1 VNPVPVAFGDCLF
14 DPTARRLSR
23 RGKPVEL
30 SPKAYALL
38 AFLVERRPAALS
50 QAELRDRLWPDSAVA
65 YTSLPRIVTELRK
78 AIGDDR
84 NLLRTVRGFG
94 YAFAGEPAEPTPELG
109 CALSWSGHD
118 VPLLPGD
125 NLIGRGL
132 DCRLRISSSLVS
144 RHHARIRLQGDGA
157 TIEDLGSKNGTA
169 VNARYLD
176 SPRALADGDK
186 ITIGSAIVIFRAA
199 SAQSSTNTA
208 REP

>member
-1 VNPVPVAFGDCLF
+1 MPVAFGDCLF
-14 DPTARRLSR
+14 DPTARLLSR

-38 AFLVERRPAALS
+38 AVLVERRPAALS

-65 YTSLPRIVTELRK
+65 YTSLPRIVTEVRK
-78 AIGDDR
+78 AIRDDR
-84 NLLRTVRGFG
+84 KAPRFLRTVRGFG
-94 YAFAGEPAEPTPELG
+94 YAFVGEPSEPTAALG

-118 VPLLPGD
+118 IPLPAGD

-132 DCRLRISSSLVS
+132 DCRLRIGSSLVS
-144 RHHARIRLQGDGA
+144 RHHARIRLDGDRA

-169 VNARYLD
+169 VNARRLE

-186 ITIGSAIVIFRAA
+186 ITIGSAVLIFRAA
-199 SAQSSTNTA
+199 GHFVSTETA
-208 REP
+208 AT